1 MKSISIDLGGTTI
14 KLAVVE
20 DGRVLKQQ
28 HMPAFSGKGLLKQ
41 LPGLEKKIREMA
53 DLRTIDGM
61 GIAFPGIVDPVAK
74 RVLSINDKYA
84 DAGEMDLNGWCQEA
98 FGLEMVLENDANA
111 ALAGEL
117 AYGAGKGCGDA
128 VIMILGTGVGTAAA
142 IGGHLL
148 RSKHHQAGC
157 LGGHIAVEMNGRP
170 CTCGSRG
177 CLEANAS
184 TWALPLLARE
194 DPGFAES
201 GLSTEDPI
209 DYRALEIWYKKGD
222 PLAVRLFDHSVMC
235 WSTGIINL
243 IHAYDP
249 ELVILSGGV
258 MRFQELYDPIV
269 HRVRELACTPWG
281 EPEFRLAK
289 NPEQSVVLGIHS
301 LLQTR

>member
-111 ALAGEL
+111 AVFGEYIAGSGWRAFAAKQASPGRVSWRTYCRGNERKAMHL
-117 AYGAGKGCGDA
+117 WEQRMSGGQCQYLGSSSSGKG
-128 VIMILGTGVGTAAA
+128 
-142 IGGHLL
+142 
-148 RSKHHQAGC
+148 RSRLCRKWSEH
-157 LGGHIAVEMNGRP
+157 GRP
-170 CTCGSRG
+170 HR
-177 CLEANAS
+177 
-184 TWALPLLARE
+184 LPG
-194 DPGFAES
+194 P
-201 GLSTEDPI
+201 
-209 DYRALEIWYKKGD
+209 
-222 PLAVRLFDHSVMC
+222 
-235 WSTGIINL
+235 
-243 IHAYDP
+243 
-249 ELVILSGGV
+249 
-258 MRFQELYDPIV
+258 
-269 HRVRELACTPWG
+269 
-281 EPEFRLAK
+281 
-289 NPEQSVVLGIHS
+289 
-301 LLQTR
+301 